1 MEQRR
6 DHRMHSGNRFKLGMF
21 GLNCSSGLT
30 MTKAPE
36 CWENIDRRP
45 ITQYF
50 SAWLSTRAGLI
61 ASQFKKNVGVHAKS
75 RRNVRRCRMIEPFKA
90 RTLCGTSL
98 TPPKGGRVSQFQP
111 RQVVGT

>member
-1 MEQRR
+1 LPTSTGLPSSLAQLRIAVWTGVTR
-6 DHRMHSGNRFKLGMF
+6 DTRPI
-21 GLNCSSGLT
+21 CD
-30 MTKAPE
+30 
-36 CWENIDRRP
+36 IDRRP
-45 ITQYF
+45 IAQYF

-61 ASQFKKNVGVHAKS
+61 ASQFKKNVGVHTKS

-111 RQVVGT
+111 RQVIGT